1 MACGYFPKGRF
12 DVKRIVCLIVS
23 AALALSLSACSAE
36 KVSTAKSDE
45 LKAQYSFYEK
55 SVKEIRD
62 KMNVTPK
69 QADEIFLVLV
79 NDCGLDGAI
88 RSIYTTDNGATYKY
102 YWEGSGKTQEITLEN
117 GVVSEVCYFSEILY
131 PIEQTAEYLNVQA
144 VANVIRLIENL
155 NDESTYEECETAK
168 KAFDELSKQL
178 KQQISDKL
186 VDKLSYK
193 LIISSK
199 NLPQYY
205 SSLKEAKEFGKQFEK
220 NIVSTDDY
228 DFKSD
233 ITILSIDG
241 YWQSDDIDSISLYF
255 KNADVT
261 PSFDEAQ
268 EIMNMFLPF
277 DIIDKYYDE
286 PKQEMYTPKDA
297 NESSFIT
304 TCYSLNDSGK
314 GQNGLQGQIG
324 LVYEMK
330 NDICLHA
337 NIRFGLPIQQLS
349 ESNGYF
355 ITKFPPNESVESSDT
370 PNSTETPT
378 TESTTSEPETSE
390 VESSAPSVPEP
401 TQTESSSTVTVPP
414 QSPSTTASTP
424 QRKPS
429 AVYIAASGNGVKYH
443 KSPNCSKMNGNVIEM
458 TREEA
463 EAAGYTPCKKNSCY
477 G

>member
-1 MACGYFPKGRF
+1 MKGSF
-12 DVKRIVCLIVS
+12 DVKRILCVIVG

-36 KVSTAKSDE
+36 EVSTVKSNE

-55 SVKEIRD
+55 SVKGIRG
-62 KMNVTPK
+62 KMNVTPE

-131 PIEQTAEYLNVQA
+131 PIEQTAEYLNEQA

-193 LIISSK
+193 LIICSK

-205 SSLKEAKEFGKQFEK
+205 GSLKEAKEFGKQFEK

-277 DIIDKYYDE
+277 DIINKYYDE
-286 PKQEMYTPKDA
+286 PKQEMYTPSDI
-297 NESSFIT
+297 NESSYIT

-314 GQNGLQGQIG
+314 GQDGLQGQIG
-324 LVYEMK
+324 VVYEMK
-330 NDICLHA
+330 NNICLHA
-337 NIRFGLPIQQLS
+337 NIRFGLPRTFS

-355 ITKFPPNESVESSDT
+355 IKEYPPDISTN
-370 PNSTETPT
+370 NSETT
-378 TESTTSEPETSE
+378 STESTVKNEPETSE
-390 VESSAPSVPEP
+390 IESSAPNIQES
-401 TQTESSSTVTVPP
+401 TQIESNSTVTVPP
-414 QSPSTTASTP
+414 QSSSTTASTP

>member
-1 MACGYFPKGRF
+1 MAGGYFTKGRF
-12 DVKRIVCLIVS
+12 DVKRIVCLIVGV
-23 AALALSLSACSAE
+23 ALALSLSACSAE
-36 KVSTAKSDE
+36 EVSTAKSNE

-55 SVKEIRD
+55 SVKEIRG
-62 KMNVTPK
+62 KMNVTSE

-88 RSIYTTDNGATYKY
+88 RSIYTTDKGATYSY
-102 YWEGSGKTQEITLEN
+102 YWEGSAKTQKMTVEN
-117 GVVSEVCYFSEILY
+117 GVVTEVRYLYEVLY
-131 PIEQTAEYLNVQA
+131 PSEDVDNSEDSSETQEPS
-144 VANVIRLIENL
+144 
-155 NDESTYEECETAK
+155 NDSI
-168 KAFDELSKQL
+168 FDKIINS
-178 KQQISDKL
+178 SD
-186 VDKLSYK
+186 
-193 LIISSK
+193 
-199 NLPQYY
+199 LPQYY
-205 SSLKEAKEFGKQFEK
+205 GSLKEAKKFGKRFESG
-220 NIVSTDDY
+220 IVS
-228 DFKSD
+228 F
-233 ITILSIDG
+233 DG
-241 YWQSDDIDSISLYF
+241 YLSFVQDKTVLSFEGTRSDKINNVEFYF
-255 KNADVT
+255 KNADSS
-261 PSFDEAQ
+261 PSFEEAQ
-268 EIMNMFLPF
+268 KVMNMFLPF

-314 GQNGLQGQIG
+314 GQDGLQGQIG

-401 TQTESSSTVTVPP
+401 TQTESSSTVTTPP
-414 QSPSTTASTP
+414 QSSSTTTSSTP
-424 QRKPS
+424 QYRQS
-429 AVYIAASGNGVKYH
+429 VVYIAASGNGSKYH
-443 KSPNCSKMNGNVIEM
+443 KSSKCSGMNGDVIEM

-463 EAAGYTPCKKNSCY
+463 EATGYSPCKKNSCY